1 MLNHE
6 SEESSL
12 GGAAAQGL
20 AGHQLAGSER
30 LHFASLVFL
39 FFIYSFLLVVVFSP
53 LPYPLSLSQPMS

>member
-1 MLNHE
+1 MLSHE

-20 AGHQLAGSER
+20 AGHQLAGGEQ

-39 FFIYSFLLVVVFSP
+39 FFIYSFLLVVFSP